1 MRAGLVLPPPTRE
14 RVDDHFLDAL
24 GPFWTRVD
32 HVPFGA
38 TVDIEHVLLA
48 CTGISVVTT
57 MGADAELAEAVTEAR
72 WRARKVTALLG
83 RVAWVAALPVL
94 VVSELAELA
103 IVGSYT
109 MHDGVLLV
117 RAVDPASWIAH
128 LEAQPSML
136 DDATIGEMVDVIID
150 HTQRTDAI
158 VSTYTQS

>member
-1 MRAGLVLPPPTRE
+1 MRAGLVLHPPARE
-14 RVDDHFLDAL
+14 RVDDHPLDAL
-24 GPFWTRVD
+24 GPLWTRVD

-48 CTGISVVTT
+48 PTGISVVTV
-57 MGADAELAEAVTEAR
+57 MGEHDELDDAVVEAR

-83 RVAWVAALPVL
+83 RVAWTAALPVL
-94 VVSELAELA
+94 VVSELAELS
-103 IVGSYT
+103 IVGSHT

-128 LEAQPSML
+128 LEAQPVVL
-136 DDATIGEMVDVIID
+136 DDATIGEMVDVIVT

-158 VSTYTQS
+158 VSTYRD